1 MATDYAKMQQARG
14 EEADWSASSRVLL
27 VGEIGFLIDPTG
39 YRMKVGNGTDAWS
52 ALPYFGE
59 KDYELRVTVAGVEVN
74 VADHETRIVAL
85 EAAVDTVATLQAAV
99 DALTT
104 QVATLEETVA
114 DHETRITALEPP

>member
-1 MATDYAKMQQARG
+1 M
-14 EEADWSASSRVLL
+14 L

-74 VADHETRIVAL
+74 VADHETRIVIVAEDISEEGDRRH
-85 EAAVDTVATLQAAV
+85 EAELIELSIRARKGNAMSLTRLSDGAKIEAVRCTG
-99 DALTT
+99 
-104 QVATLEETVA
+104 
-114 DHETRITALEPP
+114 R